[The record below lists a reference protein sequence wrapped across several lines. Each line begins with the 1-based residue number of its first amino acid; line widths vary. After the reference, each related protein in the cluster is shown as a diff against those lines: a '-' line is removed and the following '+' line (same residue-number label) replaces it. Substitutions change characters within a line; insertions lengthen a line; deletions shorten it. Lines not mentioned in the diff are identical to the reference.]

1 MYAADSVA
9 GGSEQRPD
17 RALRV
22 LIVEDEAITAMHIE
36 DMVVELGHDVVE
48 VVDTGPAAVQA
59 AARLRPDL
67 VLMDIRLA
75 RGTDG
80 IAAALEIRGGLGIR
94 SIFMSAQTDPLTR
107 QRADVAQPFGYLV
120 KPFAMDQMADAF
132 SGALTEID

>member
-1 MYAADSVA
+1 
-9 GGSEQRPD
+9 
-17 RALRV
+17 
-22 LIVEDEAITAMHIE
+22 MHIE
-36 DMVVELGHDVVE
+36 DMVVELGHDVVD

-59 AARLRPDL
+59 AVRLRPDL

-120 KPFAMDQMADAF
+120 KPFAMDQVADALG
-132 SGALTEID
+132 GALTEID